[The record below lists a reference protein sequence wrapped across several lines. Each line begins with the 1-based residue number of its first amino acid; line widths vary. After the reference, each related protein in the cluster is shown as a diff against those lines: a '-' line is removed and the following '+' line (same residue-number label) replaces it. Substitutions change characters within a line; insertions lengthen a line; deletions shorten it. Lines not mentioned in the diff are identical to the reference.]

1 MKNIILVS
9 LLAFSGLIFAGEDE
23 RFKVSNLE
31 LNTAQSD
38 IGPTFYHEQVVYAS
52 TRDKNSFVKRVWETN
67 NLPYF
72 DLQIANQTYGGELED
87 SKFFKRGFN
96 KKYNE
101 GPATFTKDGMLMA
114 FTQNH
119 YDSKG
124 VKKLNI
130 VTSRLEPKGWTEPYL
145 VTFNNPTY
153 SVGHPTLTKDGEMM
167 YFASDMP
174 GGFGGTDLYVVQK
187 TDEGWGVP
195 QNLGNK
201 INTAGNEMFPYIHK
215 DGMLFF
221 SSNGHEG
228 GLGGLDVYVA
238 HLQGDIEHLES
249 PVNSSADDFSFILT
263 SDHSSGYFCS
273 NRDGGKG
280 SDDLYYFTNTKKFE
294 IVNYIKGV
302 VTDLDGE
309 IMDDTKVYLRD
320 KAGNEIASST
330 TGADGAYMFNI
341 EGNKMYQLTTKK
353 ERYFDTEET
362 FSSVKETQI
371 TKDLKITKDPG
382 ISLAGLVSD
391 KKTGQPIP
399 NAHVKIV
406 DKTTGSAKTIDTD
419 AKGKFTSG
427 IDNKSLQERLNYEI
441 HVEAD
446 GYLTITRPYER
457 LLDKEGI
464 YDLAVESDLRMDRI
478 NAGVTKLEDLIDVN
492 PIYFDLGKATIRPH
506 AAIELDKIVKVM
518 NENPTLEVELGSH
531 TDSRGTASSNEK
543 LSDAR
548 AKASAEYIKSRIQN
562 PERIFGKG
570 YGESQIINKCVDGV
584 KCSEAD
590 HEMNRRTEFKIVKI

>member
-1 MKNIILVS
+1 MKNILFIS
-9 LLAFSGLIFAGEDE
+9 LLVFSGILFAGEDE
-23 RFKVSNLE
+23 RFKVTNLE
-31 LNTAQSD
+31 LNTNHSD
-38 IGPTFYHEQVVYAS
+38 IGPTFYHEQVVYAT
-52 TRDKNSFVKRVWETN
+52 TRDKSSFVRRVWETN

-72 DLQIANQTYGGELED
+72 DLQIANQTYGGELEG
-87 SKFFKRGFN
+87 SKHFKRSFN

-101 GPATFTKDGMLMA
+101 GPASFTKDGSFMA

-119 YDSKG
+119 YDAKG

-130 VTSRLEPKGWTEPYL
+130 VTSRLEGDKWTEPYL
-145 VTFNNPTY
+145 VTFNNPAY
-153 SVGHPTLTKDGEMM
+153 SVGHPALSSDGELM

-174 GGFGGTDLYVVQK
+174 GGYGGTDIYFVHK

-195 QNLGNK
+195 QNAGAK
-201 INTAGNEMFPYIHK
+201 INTAGNEMFPYLHK

-228 GLGGLDVYVA
+228 GLGGLDVYLA
-238 HLQGDIEHLES
+238 HLQGDIEHLEA

-273 NRDGGKG
+273 NREGGQG
-280 SDDLYYFTNTKKFE
+280 NDDIYYFTNSKKFE

-302 VTDLDGE
+302 ITDLDGV
-309 IMDDTKVYLRD
+309 IMDDTQVFLLD
-320 KAGNEIASST
+320 KDGNQLASAT

-341 EGNKMYQLTTKK
+341 EANKMYDLTTKK
-353 ERYFDTEET
+353 DRYFDTKET

-371 TKDLKITKDPG
+371 IKDLQIVKDPG
-382 ISLAGLVSD
+382 ISLAGLVTD
-391 KKTGQPIP
+391 KKTGAPIP

-406 DKTTGSAKTIDTD
+406 DKTTGAAKTIDTD
-419 AKGKFTSG
+419 DKGKFISG
-427 IDNKSLQERLNYEI
+427 IENKSLQERLNYEI
-441 HVEAD
+441 LVEAD
-446 GYLTITRPYER
+446 GYLTISRPYER
-457 LLDKEGI
+457 LLDKEGV

-478 NAGVTKLEDLIDVN
+478 NAGVTKLEDLIEVN
-492 PIYFDLGKATIRPH
+492 PIYFDLGKSTIRPH

-518 NENPTLEVELGSH
+518 NENPTLEIELGSH
-531 TDSRGTASSNEK
+531 TDSRGSSAANIK

-548 AKASAEYIKSRIQN
+548 AKASAEYIKSRINN

-570 YGESQIINKCVDGV
+570 YGESQLINKCKDGV
-584 KCSEAD
+584 KCSEED